1 MTQHAQH
8 VSDIA
13 FTPAVKA
20 QQVRLGSRLSYEKME
35 GRGGWSDRVTPEL
48 ARFIGERDSFYLGT
62 AGADGQP
69 YIQHRG
75 GPKGFLKVVDDQ
87 TLAFADFSGNAQYI
101 SIGNL
106 MENDKAF
113 IFLMDY
119 PNRKRIKIWGIA
131 RYVEDDA
138 VLLDQLVDPDYGA
151 QPQRAIVFRVRA
163 WDLNCPQ
170 HITPRYTVEDLSAV
184 PSGGGVRADPA

>member
-1 MTQHAQH
+1 MARH

-20 QQVRLGSRLSYEKME
+20 QQDRLGSRAAYARME
-35 GRGGWSDRVTPEL
+35 GRGGWSDRITPEL

-75 GPKGFLKVVDDQ
+75 GPKGFLTVLDDH
-87 TLAFADFSGNAQYI
+87 TLACADFSGNAQYV

-106 MENDKAF
+106 TENDKAF

-119 PNRKRIKIWGIA
+119 PNRKRIKVWGTA
-131 RYVEDDA
+131 RYVEDDRK
-138 VLLDQLVDPDYGA
+138 LLTQLVDPE
-151 QPQRAIVFRVRA
+151 
-163 WDLNCPQ
+163 
-170 HITPRYTVEDLSAV
+170 YTARP
-184 PSGGGVRADPA
+184 PSGRSSSRSRRGTSTARSTSRRATPSRSSARRPREEQV